1 MQRTVSRSS
10 VVVAAKNQISTDLR
24 GEAVILELES
34 GAYYGLND
42 VGARIW
48 DLIQQPKNVND
59 IRDAILEEYEVKPD
73 RCERELLGILEDL
86 ASAGLL
92 EIKDDTGS

>member
-1 MQRTVSRSS
+1 MERTVSRSS
-10 VVVAAKNQISTDLR
+10 VVVAAKKQISTDLG

-34 GAYYGLND
+34 GAYYGLKD

-48 DLIQQPKNVND
+48 DLIQQPTTVND
-59 IRDAILEEYEVKPD
+59 IRHAILEEYEVEPD
-73 RCERELLGILEDL
+73 QCEHELLGILGDL

-92 EIKDDTGS
+92 EVKDETGS